1 MAHRGWV
8 FCIPRHSAGP
18 LERRRATAHTTLLG
32 LLGHPVT
39 LIRSLGHFRI
49 PVPRDCLP
57 WMRHYA
63 RSNTASAAYRKCYFV
78 LWFRSIRNQ
87 ARLHGVDNANTKLLR
102 GRGRPSGTSPPVG
115 RSRLHGS
122 PCHQTRRGATR
133 RRSTSSCHA
142 TLVPPQD
149 PYNGPGGVPYVRVS
163 FYAQRGP
170 DAHIDDPLL
179 QLGHGVAEIEFALAC
194 LWAVSFAGA
203 TMA

>member
-102 GRGRPSGTSPPVG
+102 GRAGQVGLAAGWQIPASWVALSPDAAWSDSPPVHLQLSCNPRATSG
-115 RSRLHGS
+115 PLQRTWRRAVRSGIVLC
-122 PCHQTRRGATR
+122 PTRP
-133 RRSTSSCHA
+133 RRSH
-142 TLVPPQD
+142 
-149 PYNGPGGVPYVRVS
+149 R
-163 FYAQRGP
+163 
-170 DAHIDDPLL
+170 
-179 QLGHGVAEIEFALAC
+179 
-194 LWAVSFAGA
+194 
-203 TMA
+203 